1 MIYPEH
7 LRPGDTV
14 GLIAPAFPVTEER
27 VKCCI
32 SALEGLGLKVKPG
45 KWMMH
50 DSRVFERIQKEGQK
64 EETQREE
71 VRKEDVQKEEV
82 RKEDVQKEAA
92 GKENVQKEE
101 VKREGKRAEIQKETV
116 EDRDGVKGYL
126 ETFYLAGRPENR
138 AEDIHVLFA
147 DPQVKG
153 IFCVRGGYGSA
164 QIMPYLDASL
174 IAANPKVFVG
184 FSDMTNLLNW
194 FVQKCGFAAYHG
206 PMVSSNM
213 VDGPMDEYTRTAL
226 ERAVFADWEE
236 LTVQNPPGKALE
248 CIVPGR
254 AQGQLVGGNVTV
266 FARMTGT
273 FYQPETAGKIL
284 FLEDVSE
291 QVASLDMYFT
301 QMENAGVFDR
311 VAGVIFGDFNEC
323 ENRYGMGYSVEKLLR
338 DRFSARKFPV
348 LAGLCCGHRKTTGTL
363 PMGAWCTMDA
373 GLGEICFS
381 RTQ

>member
-7 LRPGDTV
+7 LQPGDTV
-14 GLIAPAFPVTEER
+14 GLIAPAFPITEER
-27 VKCCI
+27 VQLCI
-32 SALEGLGLKVKPG
+32 RALERLGLKVKPG

-50 DSRVFERIQKEGQK
+50 DSRVFEYIQKEGQ
-64 EETQREE
+64 
-71 VRKEDVQKEEV
+71 RKEAQKTEVQKEDGKPE
-82 RKEDVQKEAA
+82 EVQKEMVDDA
-92 GKENVQKEE
+92 
-101 VKREGKRAEIQKETV
+101 
-116 EDRDGVKGYL
+116 DGVKGYL
-126 ETFYLAGRPENR
+126 ETFYLAGRPKNR
-138 AEDIHVLFA
+138 AEDIHALFA

-174 IAANPKVFVG
+174 IAANPKLFVG
-184 FSDMTNLLNW
+184 FSDITNLLNW

-213 VDGPMDEYTRTAL
+213 ADGPMDEYTRTAL
-226 ERAVFADWEE
+226 ERAVFEKWEE
-236 LTVQNPPGKALE
+236 LSVWNPQGKALE
-248 CIVPGR
+248 CIVPGK

-266 FARMTGT
+266 FARMIGT

-311 VAGVIFGDFNEC
+311 VAGVILGDFNEC

-338 DRFSARKFPV
+338 DRFSSRKFPV
-348 LAGLCCGHRKTTGTL
+348 LAGLCCGHRKMTGTL
-363 PMGAWCTMDA
+363 PMGAWCMLDA

-381 RTQ
+381 RLQQNDEK

>member
-1 MIYPEH
+1 MSGFTNDVLTGGKKMIYPEH

-32 SALEGLGLKVKPG
+32 RALEGLGLKVKPG

-50 DSRVFERIQKEGQK
+50 DSRVFERIQREG
-64 EETQREE
+64 RGG
-71 VRKEDVQKEEV
+71 EV
-82 RKEDVQKEAA
+82 RKEDVQKEAV
-92 GKENVQKEE
+92 G
-101 VKREGKRAEIQKETV
+101 
-116 EDRDGVKGYL
+116 DRDGVKGYL
-126 ETFYLAGRPENR
+126 ETFYLAGRPGNR
-138 AEDIHVLFA
+138 AEDIHALFA

-174 IAANPKVFVG
+174 IAANPKLFVG

-226 ERAVFADWEE
+226 ERAVFEQWEE

-248 CIVPGR
+248 CIVPGK

-323 ENRYGMGYSVEKLLR
+323 ENRYGAGYSVEELLR
-338 DRFSARKFPV
+338 DRFSSRKFPV

-373 GLGEICFS
+373 GSGEICFS
-381 RTQ
+381 RTQQTFMRL